1 MITPVNTITYQNQH
15 SKNRITQPSFKG
27 LFGTCNETIKYVKG
41 CVKWSKSNA
50 DKFDRLL
57 ADEKNIET
65 ILRQNTDGIK
75 DFVESNFENPFNCKI
90 LLNFPYDLDGK
101 RIFENANIHK
111 GLSSISYASD
121 ESLGKL
127 RRLFQYCSDSL
138 LLKESDFYAND
149 GIREAIKKENIDYL
163 SFLMNERMYLPY
175 AKNGEIDTQTVMLG
189 RCSDNPD
196 IRQFFD
202 DNFLM
207 HKARKHDYFS
217 RGLYN
222 EPLFQINRVTLEDAM
237 KFQKEFSRMTSHQK
251 LDYLAYDGSVKPY
264 REMREDE
271 EYYNRLHKFSKT
283 EPKILDEPE
292 VDTEKIKEF
301 FKKVISTIR
310 ADEDKFGQVR
320 LETLYKIATH
330 KDFSNIKDASM
341 NITGGKLQHLLAE
354 SYINPTDKQ
363 ETKIATTIIEKL
375 KDSGANLDACDD
387 LGETGLKRAVDT
399 ENVVVAKALL
409 DNGANPHVC
418 SNGAD
423 SAGKAAEISSNI
435 DIFNLFER
443 YYLRR

>member
-1 MITPVNTITYQNQH
+1 MITPVNTITYQNQY
-15 SKNRITQPSFKG
+15 SRNRITPPSFKG
-27 LFGTCNETIKYVKG
+27 WYGGCNKAMKYVKG
-41 CVKWSKSNA
+41 EVKWSRSNA

-57 ADEKNIET
+57 ADKQNFET
-65 ILRQNTDGIK
+65 MLRQNTDGIK

-111 GLSSISYASD
+111 GLSSISYSSD

-127 RRLFQYCSDSL
+127 RRLFQYCADSL
-138 LLKESDFYAND
+138 LLKENNFYANE

-163 SFLMNERMYLPY
+163 SFLMNERMLLPY
-175 AKNGEIDTQTVMLG
+175 AKNGEIDTQTIILG
-189 RCSDNPD
+189 RYSDNYD
-196 IRQFFD
+196 IRQFFN

-207 HKARKHDYFS
+207 HKARRHDYFS

-222 EPLFQINRVTLEDAM
+222 EPLFQTHNITFENAM
-237 KFQKEFSRMTSHQK
+237 KIHEEFSRMTPSQQ
-251 LDYLAYDGSVKPY
+251 LDYIAYDGSVKPY
-264 REMREDE
+264 KKLREDE
-271 EYYNRLHKFSKT
+271 EYYNKSHKFSKT

-292 VDTEKIKEF
+292 VDIEKTKEF

-330 KDFSNIKDASM
+330 KDFTNIKNASM

-363 ETKIATTIIEKL
+363 EIKIAKNIVEKL
-375 KDSGANLDACDD
+375 KESGANLDACDD
-387 LGETGLKRAVDT
+387 LGETGLKRAVDA

-423 SAGKAAEISSNI
+423 SAGKAAELSSNI
-435 DIFNLFER
+435 DIFKLFEI
-443 YYLRR
+443 YYLRS